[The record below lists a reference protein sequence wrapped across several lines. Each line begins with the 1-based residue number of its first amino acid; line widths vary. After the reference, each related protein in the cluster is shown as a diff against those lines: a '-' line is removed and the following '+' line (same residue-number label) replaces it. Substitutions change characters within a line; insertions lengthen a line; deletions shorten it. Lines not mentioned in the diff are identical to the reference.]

1 MDDKKKGKTKKQISG
16 NRDRSLPRLSWTYD
30 MAAKK
35 NDGTESRN
43 KGESDREIVQKCVEQ
58 LIEASKDHGGI
69 TFGHA

>member
-1 MDDKKKGKTKKQISG
+1 
-16 NRDRSLPRLSWTYD
+16 